1 MISQVSALLEAIQ
14 MMTSISSQKVE
25 QGMLFTNSDGSS
37 TLKMADGSSVVTM
50 SDSTEI
56 TISSSGETS
65 VKAEG
70 FMAQVD
76 IHGTMAI

>member
-1 MISQVSALLEAIQ
+1 
-14 MMTSISSQKVE
+14 
-25 QGMLFTNSDGSS
+25 MLFTNSDGSS

-70 FMAQVD
+70 FMA
-76 IHGTMAI
+76 